1 MNNYYY
7 TKQPVKRDL
16 ITLPLFFIFVI
27 IAMFIAMRGDEHY
40 RCDTDRVIVQEGDT
54 LSGLAVRWCHG
65 NTLKATDDL
74 VKKYGQ
80 VIRVSQEVRFDK

>member
-1 MNNYYY
+1 MSNYY
-7 TKQPVKRDL
+7 TKQPIKRDL
-16 ITLPLFFIFVI
+16 ITLPIFFIFVI
-27 IAMFIAMRGDEHY
+27 IAMFIAMRGDENY
-40 RCDTDRVIVQEGDT
+40 RCDIDRVIVQEGDT